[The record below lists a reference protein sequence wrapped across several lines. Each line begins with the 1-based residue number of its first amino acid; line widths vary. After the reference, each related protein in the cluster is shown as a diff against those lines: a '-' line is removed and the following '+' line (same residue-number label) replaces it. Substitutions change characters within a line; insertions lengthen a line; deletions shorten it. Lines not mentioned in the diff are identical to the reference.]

1 MQEETSDFAASIY
14 DLPDTILKGIY
25 AYGFETMSPI
35 QQKSLRW
42 ILGGRDMIIQA
53 QSGTGKT
60 AAFGIGAAVRA
71 LASERGR
78 PSVAIVCH
86 TRELARQTRA
96 VVGELARFSELR
108 IGLCMGGTTVREDAE
123 AIAAGMDIVVGTP
136 GRMQTLVKRGLLR
149 LDGLRSLVI
158 DEVDVILRDVSS
170 NSFLP
175 CITDLL
181 SACSEATQLL
191 LVSATVPDELL
202 AMTETVLRDPVR
214 ILVPNDALPLAG
226 IDQAQVHVADEAQRL
241 AVAEALR
248 YSVVGVQV
256 MVFCSSRDEVDAVA
270 AHFQAMGT
278 PVAKIHSGI
287 EQAQRNREMREFRS
301 GTAST
306 MVCTDV
312 LARGVDV
319 QQVGLVILMHVP
331 GAADTYLHCV
341 GRCGRYGRQG
351 RAVTIAAEYELAQ
364 LRSIQQL
371 YDLELPVRS
380 LDMS

>member
-1 MQEETSDFAASIY
+1 
-14 DLPDTILKGIY
+14 
-25 AYGFETMSPI
+25 MSPI

-42 ILGGRDMIIQA
+42 ILNGRDMIIQA

-60 AAFGIGAAVRA
+60 AAFGIGAAVHA

-86 TRELARQTRA
+86 TRELARQTH
-96 VVGELARFSELR
+96 VVVRELASFSELR

-123 AIAAGMDIVVGTP
+123 ALAAGMDIVVGTP

-181 SACSEATQLL
+181 SACSETTQLL

-202 AMTETVLRDPVR
+202 AMTETVLRDPVK

-226 IDQAQVHVADEAQRL
+226 IDQAQIHVADESQRL
-241 AVAEALR
+241 TVAEALR

-301 GTAST
+301 GKAST

-331 GAADTYLHCV
+331 TAADTYLHCV

-380 LDMS
+380 L